1 MNDSSHPIPFIRCIG
16 LRSHPDQVD
25 QATEL
30 LVASAIS
37 DGPVQAAACDL
48 AFRAK
53 AQTCNQAIETAL
65 KNTQDKLVFGAA
77 FRAGKELGIEN
88 DRLWEIS
95 VDRLKSRDDK
105 WNTFLID
112 HLRHEA
118 MLTSG
123 RGLLS
128 SGRRFE
134 GIENWSPFLS
144 KLQTA
149 WKTFIEEN
157 RAQIRAGEKLSK
169 DKVTPDMLPPGYKI
183 RG

>member
-1 MNDSSHPIPFIRCIG
+1 M
-16 LRSHPDQVD
+16 
-25 QATEL
+25 
-30 LVASAIS
+30 
-37 DGPVQAAACDL
+37 
-48 AFRAK
+48 
-53 AQTCNQAIETAL
+53 
-65 KNTQDKLVFGAA
+65 VFGAA

-169 DKVTPDMLPPGYKI
+169 DKFTPDMFPPGYKI
-183 RG
+183 RS